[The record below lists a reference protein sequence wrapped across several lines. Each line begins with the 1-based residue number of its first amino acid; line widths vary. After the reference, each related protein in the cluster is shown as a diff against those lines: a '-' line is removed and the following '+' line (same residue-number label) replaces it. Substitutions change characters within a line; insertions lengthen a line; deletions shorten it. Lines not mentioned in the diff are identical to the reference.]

1 MSMKAQDVSF
11 LCALC
16 GIAMNEVE
24 GFLSSNL
31 TVTEI
36 QAEITQNVCSHLSGM
51 GVVVCNFLVGELPT
65 LIQKITNPNS
75 VSIICVDLH
84 LCPQPFPNQ
93 PDMVPVPHVTLNLDL
108 PPADRWTQVCS
119 MPQVQANTQFLY
131 NFIVKLLPGHGRRI
145 NDLGELIND
154 YYFPTSYAAEVRGC
168 ATHVGI
174 PYGWLAWFQ
183 IGYEVSDD
191 CTSILSLDKT
201 GKIFHARNMDFGAG
215 MGFTSTLKNSTI
227 QVDFQR
233 GGKTIFTAT
242 TFGGYLGVLTGM
254 KPKAFSATVDTRFY
268 PEGWTEQFYEILAA
282 IEEKNASLVSFLL
295 RDTFETQPNYEN
307 ALQALTTRNLIADV
321 YYILGGLTS
330 GAVISRNR
338 TIAANIWK
346 LDKSSGRWFEV
357 QTNYDHWQPPPWY
370 DNRRDPAIQHMTHM
384 GRDNITIKNLYGILS
399 MKPTLNLQ
407 TTYSIVASASLSFI
421 DTFVRTCEYPCVQ

>member
-1 MSMKAQDVSF
+1 
-11 LCALC
+11 
-16 GIAMNEVE
+16 
-24 GFLSSNL
+24 
-31 TVTEI
+31 
-36 QAEITQNVCSHLSGM
+36 
-51 GVVVCNFLVGELPT
+51 
-65 LIQKITNPNS
+65 
-75 VSIICVDLH
+75 
-84 LCPQPFPNQ
+84 
-93 PDMVPVPHVTLNLDL
+93 
-108 PPADRWTQVCS
+108 
-119 MPQVQANTQFLY
+119 
-131 NFIVKLLPGHGRRI
+131 
-145 NDLGELIND
+145 
-154 YYFPTSYAAEVRGC
+154 
-168 ATHVGI
+168 
-174 PYGWLAWFQ
+174 
-183 IGYEVSDD
+183 
-191 CTSILSLDKT
+191 
-201 GKIFHARNMDFGAG
+201 
-215 MGFTSTLKNSTI
+215 
-227 QVDFQR
+227 
-233 GGKTIFTAT
+233 
-242 TFGGYLGVLTGM
+242 M